1 MKTIKRPY
9 TPVCDLELVP
19 VECISD
25 FAVILPRAFIAVS
38 YTHLILTKEEALS
51 SISITVFQ
59 NACLNKFTINW
70 MN

>member
-25 FAVILPRAFIAVS
+25 FAVILPRAFIAVRDGS
-38 YTHLILTKEEALS
+38 YRIPVIPGS
-51 SISITVFQ
+51 
-59 NACLNKFTINW
+59 FTPESNPSRRTQELYII
-70 MN
+70 M

>member
-25 FAVILPRAFIAVS
+25 FAVILPRAFIAVRDGS
-38 YTHLILTKEEALS
+38 YRIPVIPGS
-51 SISITVFQ
+51 F
-59 NACLNKFTINW
+59 ND
-70 MN
+70 

>member
-25 FAVILPRAFIAVS
+25 FAVILPRAFIAVRDGS
-38 YTHLILTKEEALS
+38 YRIPVHSRSRIRAGGFRNYIL
-51 SISITVFQ
+51 
-59 NACLNKFTINW
+59 
-70 MN
+70 

>member
-25 FAVILPRAFIAVS
+25 FAVILPRAMVLIAFLLFRDHS
-38 YTHLILTKEEALS
+38 LPESNPSRRIQELYI
-51 SISITVFQ
+51 I
-59 NACLNKFTINW
+59 
-70 MN
+70 M

>member
-25 FAVILPRAFIAVS
+25 FAVILPRAFIAVRDGS
-38 YTHLILTKEEALS
+38 YRIPVIPGHSLPESNPSRRTQELYI
-51 SISITVFQ
+51 I
-59 NACLNKFTINW
+59 
-70 MN
+70 M